1 MQAQI
6 RTPTVD
12 RLFEQSAQITT
23 LKPAVRMAGQWR
35 QQGLAYRRLR
45 KRILFAPPWGLGYA
59 NPRNFREEGLWG
71 PRFLKSS
78 FLELEAVLL

>member
-6 RTPTVD
+6 RTPTVG

-35 QQGLAYRRLR
+35 QQGLAYRRPEKEFFL
-45 KRILFAPPWGLGYA
+45 PPVGTRVRH
-59 NPRNFREEGLWG
+59 PRNFREEG